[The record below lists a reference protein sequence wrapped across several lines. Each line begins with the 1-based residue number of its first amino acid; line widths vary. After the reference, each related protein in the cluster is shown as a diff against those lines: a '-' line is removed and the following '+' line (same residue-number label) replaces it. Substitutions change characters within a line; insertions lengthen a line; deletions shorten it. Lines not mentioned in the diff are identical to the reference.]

1 MESTNFKD
9 IFKNSFL
16 DNFNNSIPISTIIIT
31 LGVAFLLSIFVFYF
45 YKLTTKN
52 VIYSK
57 RFNISMA
64 MMSIVTAAIIL
75 SMQANIVVSLGMVG
89 ALSIVRFRTAIKES
103 RDLLFLFWSIA
114 NGIII
119 GASMFSIAFV
129 LAVIFIMAL
138 LFFDLLPE
146 NKLPYI
152 LVLNLKDL
160 DAEEAVIKYL
170 KTNKIKYFLKSK
182 NVMSDKV
189 DLIYEITVLKNK
201 DIVKDISKIKGV
213 IELNLISQDGEE

>member
-1 MESTNFKD
+1 MESINFKD
-9 IFKNSFL
+9 IFKNGFL
-16 DNFNNSIPISTIIIT
+16 DNFSNSIPISTIIIT
-31 LGVAFLLSIFVFYF
+31 LGVAFLLSILVFYF

-57 RFNISMA
+57 RFNVSMA

-89 ALSIVRFRTAIKES
+89 ALSIVRFRTAIKEP

-119 GASMFSIAFV
+119 GASMFSIAFI
-129 LAVIFIMAL
+129 LAVIFILAL

-152 LVLNLKDL
+152 LVLNLEDL
-160 DAEEAVIKYL
+160 DTEETVIKYL

-182 NVMSDKV
+182 NVMSNKV

-213 IELNLISQDGEE
+213 LELNLISQDGEE

>member
-1 MESTNFKD
+1 MEQINFKD
-9 IFKNSFL
+9 IFKNGFL
-16 DNFNNSIPISTIIIT
+16 DNFSNSIPISTIIIT
-31 LGVAFLLSIFVFYF
+31 LGVAFLLSILVFYF

-57 RFNISMA
+57 RFNVSMA

-89 ALSIVRFRTAIKES
+89 ALSIVRFRTAIKEP

-129 LAVIFIMAL
+129 LAVIFILAL

-152 LVLNLKDL
+152 LVLNLEDL
-160 DAEEAVIKYL
+160 DTEETVIKYL

-182 NVMSDKV
+182 NVMSNKV

-213 IELNLISQDGEE
+213 LELNLISQDGEE

>member
-1 MESTNFKD
+1 
-9 IFKNSFL
+9 
-16 DNFNNSIPISTIIIT
+16 
-31 LGVAFLLSIFVFYF
+31 
-45 YKLTTKN
+45 
-52 VIYSK
+52 
-57 RFNISMA
+57 
-64 MMSIVTAAIIL
+64 
-75 SMQANIVVSLGMVG
+75 MQANIVVSLGMVG
-89 ALSIVRFRTAIKES
+89 ALSIVRFRTAIKEP

-129 LAVIFIMAL
+129 LAVIFILAL

-152 LVLNLKDL
+152 LVLNLEDL
-160 DAEEAVIKYL
+160 DTEETVIKYL

-182 NVMSDKV
+182 NVMSNKV

-213 IELNLISQDGEE
+213 LELNLISQDGEE